1 MSRTKTALPRTA
13 SRKLLPLAIIG
24 LICLGGGAAA
34 ALYVVNQVGMAPR
47 QVAPYLEHRTAGH
60 NSIIEGAGR
69 KLSATLAALDGGAAG
84 APALPAWNV
93 GAQPGLRAGQAADAA
108 PGKRVPVATPAALLQ
123 ALAGA
128 RAGDVITLQPGAYSL
143 GSGPFVAASA
153 AGSKE
158 RPITVRAE
166 RPGTVTIEFKLTEG
180 FLVTGP
186 HWTFENLSIRGA
198 CAEAAACEHAFHVAG
213 RASGFVARNNT
224 ISDFNSHFKI
234 NAQGGSAPD
243 NGLIEFNTLTN
254 RAVRQTGQPV
264 TPVDLVAASNWIIRG
279 NLISDF
285 IKAGG
290 DGVSYGAYAKGA
302 GAGNLFER
310 NVVLCEHKLRGHP
323 GQRVGL
329 SLGGGGT
336 GTPYCRD
343 QRCVTEQDGGVIQSN
358 VVAACSDEGIYLNRA
373 ATSKVLHNTLI
384 DTAGIVARFPESS
397 VQVEGNIIDGRL
409 RADRGG
415 ILHAGD
421 NLDTSLNR
429 LFVGSHPQRAL
440 FRDALALDLGWAGD
454 VPRRSASASAQE
466 PGSAL
471 PATDL
476 CGAARPAQPAY
487 GAVEDFAACL
497 KR

>member
-1 MSRTKTALPRTA
+1 MARTKTTLPRK
-13 SRKLLPLAIIG
+13 SSGKLLPLAIIT
-24 LICLGGGAAA
+24 LICAGGGAAA
-34 ALYVVNQVGMAPR
+34 AFYAVNQVGMAPR

-69 KLSATLAALDGGAAG
+69 KLSATLAGLDSGAAG
-84 APALPAWNV
+84 APALPTWHV
-93 GAQPGLRAGQAADAA
+93 GAQPKGRGGAGA
-108 PGKRVPVATPAALLQ
+108 GNRLPVASPGALLQ
-123 ALAGA
+123 ALASA
-128 RAGDVITLQPGAYSL
+128 RAGDVITLQPGTYSFS
-143 GSGPFVAASA
+143 SGPFLAASA

-166 RPGTVTIEFKLTEG
+166 QPGTVRIEFKLTEG

-186 HWTFENLSIRGA
+186 HWTFENLDIRGA
-198 CAEAAACEHAFHVAG
+198 CAEPAVCEHAFHIAG

-234 NAQGGSAPD
+234 NAQGGHAPD
-243 NGLIEFNTLTN
+243 NGLIEGNTLTN
-254 RAVRQTGQPV
+254 NAVRQTGQPV
-264 TPVDLVAASNWIIRG
+264 TPIDLVAASNWIIRA

-285 IKAGG
+285 IKTGG

-302 GAGNLFER
+302 GAANLFER

-343 QRCVTEQDGGVIQSN
+343 QRCTTEQDGGVIQSN
-358 VVAACSDEGIYLNRA
+358 LVASCSDEGIYLNRA

-440 FRDALALDLGWAGD
+440 FRDALGLDLAWAGD

-466 PGSAL
+466 PATAL

-476 CGAARPAQPAY
+476 CGATRPAQPAY

-497 KR
+497 KQ